1 MLHYLEGVGEGLK
14 WFYTADFFFH
24 KNIQL
29 NYEKETK
36 HFLLNTSTVL
46 VVVLSTV
53 LIPDKKSLMCADFQN
68 CFKSLFVTYDNYVIV
83 IVGLQ
88 TFI

>member
-1 MLHYLEGVGEGLK
+1 MK
-14 WFYTADFFFH
+14 
-24 KNIQL
+24 KRPNI
-29 NYEKETK
+29 
-36 HFLLNTSTVL
+36 FLLNTSTVL